1 MKFSS
6 GVLVGAALGGYLIYN
21 MSPQQRERVAST
33 ASGAVDKVRSSSVA
47 NSVSSNVSD
56 VAGAASDRV
65 AGAVDSAGDAV
76 TDKVSRD
83 DDKFG
88 TTTV

>member
-6 GVLVGAALGGYLIYN
+6 GLLVGAALGGYLIYN

-47 NSVSSNVSD
+47 SSVASNVND

-65 AGAVDSAGDAV
+65 AGVVDSAGSAV
-76 TDKVSRD
+76 TDAVSPD
-83 DDKFG
+83 DQTR

>member
-6 GVLVGAALGGYLIYN
+6 GLLVGAALGGYLIYN

-33 ASGAVDKVRSSSVA
+33 ASGAVDKVRSSSVGS
-47 NSVSSNVSD
+47 SVSSNVND

-65 AGAVDSAGDAV
+65 AGVVDSAGSAV
-76 TDKVSRD
+76 THAVSPD
-83 DDKFG
+83 DQTG

>member
-65 AGAVDSAGDAV
+65 AGVVDSAGDAV